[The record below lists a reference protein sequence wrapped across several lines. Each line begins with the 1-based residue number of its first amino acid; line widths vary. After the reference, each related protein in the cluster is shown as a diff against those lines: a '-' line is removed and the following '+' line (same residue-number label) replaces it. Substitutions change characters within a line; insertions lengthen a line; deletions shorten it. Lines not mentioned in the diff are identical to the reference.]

1 MALGII
7 DHDENLSFY
16 GITPATSRRGFGKS
30 FICIGKSRITAGKV
44 IKMEYLLVGL
54 GEIRKF
60 LLFELG
66 LKVFEGFLVEGKL
79 WKI

>member
-30 FICIGKSRITAGKV
+30 FIWIGKSRITAGKV

-54 GEIRKF
+54 GEI
-60 LLFELG
+60 
-66 LKVFEGFLVEGKL
+66 
-79 WKI
+79 